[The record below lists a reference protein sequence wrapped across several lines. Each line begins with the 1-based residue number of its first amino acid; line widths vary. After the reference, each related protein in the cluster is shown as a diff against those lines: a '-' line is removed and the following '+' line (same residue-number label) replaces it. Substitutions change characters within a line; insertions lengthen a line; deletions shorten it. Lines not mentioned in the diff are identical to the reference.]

1 MLRQVGEA
9 PLDPTEVIRYARA
22 NGALV
27 IFDGL
32 DEVTNKLT
40 SAEAQALYRTI
51 LRIVPEEDWRRDRDA
66 RLAKVGGPG
75 FARSGAKSNGGS
87 ASADAAGTTLKAT
100 PRKGPLLLVTCRT
113 HYFADLAGQ
122 RGFLLGQDRAG
133 LDADADIETWFML
146 PFNQQQIESYLD

>member
-1 MLRQVGEA
+1 MGRPPRRAAGHGVARRFWHGQERHLPEADPSVAEATRGRLIGRAAADLSRFARDRRRQGRRGRAVGGAPGDMLRQVGEA

-75 FARSGAKSNGGS
+75 FARSGAKSNG
-87 ASADAAGTTLKAT
+87 
-100 PRKGPLLLVTCRT
+100 
-113 HYFADLAGQ
+113 
-122 RGFLLGQDRAG
+122 
-133 LDADADIETWFML
+133 
-146 PFNQQQIESYLD
+146 